1 MTIRILLCLFAL
13 FALAALMGAMERCG
27 TLAGC
32 LQAGLDGP
40 WSSAAHATTLP
51 DASIGMT
58 PDEALAISARLDR
71 MRSD

>member
-1 MTIRILLCLFAL
+1 
-13 FALAALMGAMERCG
+13 MGAMERCG

-71 MRSD
+71 MLSD